1 LQTWVSIYGCPCDV
15 WSTVKFHD
23 PQLMLRE
30 VDWDGA
36 LVRAIPKVREA
47 PTSDQLAG
55 VIGSMRAL
63 RSGYWR

>member
-1 LQTWVSIYGCPCDV
+1 
-15 WSTVKFHD
+15 
-23 PQLMLRE
+23 MLRE